1 MEHVE
6 RIAGTEKLNRETLVD
21 RLSAQLRQLIVS
33 ESIKPGEAF
42 PSERELCEAFGVGRT
57 TVREALQGLVARG
70 AIERKGKELIV
81 VDDDIDIHDPV
92 DVEYAVATR
101 MEASRDLLV
110 MPGVRG
116 HEYIRV
122 SDRGMRA
129 KLGIDA
135 TVSFADRDRFAR
147 APFAAVTPL
156 SADDWTDTP
165 TLTL

>member
-1 MEHVE
+1 M
-6 RIAGTEKLNRETLVD
+6 T
-21 RLSAQLRQLIVS
+21 
-33 ESIKPGEAF
+33 
-42 PSERELCEAFGVGRT
+42 
-57 TVREALQGLVARG
+57 
-70 AIERKGKELIV
+70 
-81 VDDDIDIHDPV
+81 
-92 DVEYAVATR
+92 EYALATR

-135 TVSFADRDRFAR
+135 TVPFADRERFAR
-147 APFAAVTPL
+147 APFASVSPL
-156 SADDWTDTP
+156 SPDDWTASP